1 MDSLDR
7 VMALNIW
14 WALHEK
20 APPGDLQ
27 QVTGKRWEHEVP
39 DDQDLRAVFAEHSE
53 FVVRLVSA
61 WLAREGL
68 SRDGAEDIL
77 QRVMIKVITGQR
89 SRKLRLDR
97 PGDTKQLLAKI
108 AAGEVAN
115 ERRLACNTRNQPLQ
129 PTDDVSSPGSAED
142 VLLVKAGWEEC
153 LSMIAM
159 LPETLRQLIIARYE
173 TDLSM
178 ADAAAVAGIRVD
190 RARVI
195 WREFRNKVE
204 HVASGGV
211 LRGRHATSVTTF
223 AQWAIRRQNERNRRA

>member
-1 MDSLDR
+1 
-7 VMALNIW
+7 
-14 WALHEK
+14 
-20 APPGDLQ
+20 
-27 QVTGKRWEHEVP
+27 VP
-39 DDQDLRAVFAEHSE
+39 DDQNLRAVFAEHSE

-77 QRVMIKVITGQR
+77 QRVMIKVINGQR

-129 PTDDVSSPGSAED
+129 PADDVSSPGSAED

-204 HVASGGV
+204 HVGNGGV
-211 LRGRHATSVTTF
+211 LRGRHAKSVTTF